1 MLNIGKNIENGKAEF
16 ILEGRIDTTTA
27 PSMDEA
33 LKASLDGVS
42 DLVLDFSGV
51 EYISSAGLRVLLGAQ
66 KIMKKQG
73 AMKLIGV
80 NDDTMGILEVT
91 GFLDILTVEPA
102 AEAQEEVQETEEPA
116 SDERETEID
125 EQQ

>member
-1 MLNIGKNIENGKAEF
+1 MLNIVKNIENGKAEF

-27 PSMDEA
+27 PSLDEA

-42 DLVLDFSGV
+42 DLVLDFGGI

-66 KIMKKQG
+66 KIMAKQG
-73 AMKLIGV
+73 EMKLIKV

-91 GFLDILTVEPA
+91 GFLDILTAEPA
-102 AEAQEEVQETEEPA
+102 ETQETEEQ
-116 SDERETEID
+116 ETEID
-125 EQQ
+125 EEQ